1 MQTLPDS
8 SKQSM
13 IVTGYLNCV
22 LALFLQFLL
31 IIFHSGTGSTKYQTY
46 N

>member
-1 MQTLPDS
+1 MQTLPER
-8 SKQSM
+8 SKQSI
-13 IVTGYLNCV
+13 IVAGYQTCF
-22 LALFLQFLL
+22 LALFLHFLL